1 VTRLFALD
9 QNFPQPLVNA
19 AAPFFREVELAPVWE
34 VDPRLA
40 ELDDWE
46 LLLALHHHERPFD
59 GLITTDD
66 SMLNQAREL
75 EVVRQT
81 NLTLVVVRA
90 AGHDPIKA
98 TGLLFAHLDYVVA
111 QTTPDRPQVWA
122 LGAQNR
128 PAKDPYE
135 LIERVADHQNRP
147 VADVLREARLS
158 RAELDRD
165 PLDG

>member
-1 VTRLFALD
+1 MPRLFALD
-9 QNFPQPLVNA
+9 QGFPQPLVNA
-19 AAPFFREVELAPVWE
+19 AAPYFRDVELSPVWE

-46 LLLALHHHERPFD
+46 LLLALHRHERPFD

-81 NLTLVVVRA
+81 NLTLVIVRA

-111 QTTPDRPQVWA
+111 QTTPDRAQVWTLTA
-122 LGAQNR
+122 RNR
-128 PAKDPYE
+128 PASDPLD
-135 LIERVADHQNRP
+135 LIERIAHHQNRG
-147 VADVLREARLS
+147 VAVVLAEAGLS
-158 RAELDRD
+158 SAELQRN
-165 PLDG
+165 PLAD